1 MAEWRFMEQGEPR
14 PLRIAPRLAT
24 STNDSAISA
33 AVAGLGL
40 ARVLSYQ
47 VAGELW
53 DGRLRVV
60 LAEYEPPPL
69 PIHVI
74 HREGRHAMQK
84 VRAFLDLA
92 IDRLRADKSLK

>member
-1 MAEWRFMEQGEPR
+1 
-14 PLRIAPRLAT
+14 LST
-24 STNDSAISA
+24 TTNDSAIRA

-47 VAGELW
+47 VAAELW
-53 DGRLRVV
+53 AGELRVV
-60 LAEYEPPPL
+60 MADYEPPQI

-92 IDRLRADKSLK
+92 IDRLRADKSLN